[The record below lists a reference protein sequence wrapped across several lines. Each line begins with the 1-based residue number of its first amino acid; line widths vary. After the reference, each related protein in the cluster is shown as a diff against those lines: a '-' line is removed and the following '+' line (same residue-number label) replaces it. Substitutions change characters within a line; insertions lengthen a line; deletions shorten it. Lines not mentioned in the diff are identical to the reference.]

1 MVIRQDGTV
10 TINNEARAQT
20 ALPLRPPWHR
30 STKKAPPEIVERI
43 ILAKRVSELLRTA
56 AFAHLSGRNIDDDG
70 AHFFCQR
77 DKIGQL
83 AGRPSVRTPAL
94 SHHGSAWSQ
103 PVEAAADAK
112 PHDEGNQSH
121 QNSSLVAHA
130 PSPDA
135 LQVHGI
141 LLSPFH
147 RLDIFHAQ
155 IEKNV
160 FH

>member
-1 MVIRQDGTV
+1 DDVRRGVDFVIAAHHLSFIVLLNAQQPYNDFLRILDHVVIRQDGTV
-10 TINNEARAQT
+10 TSNNEARAQT

-83 AGRPSVRTPAL
+83 ARRPSVR
-94 SHHGSAWSQ
+94 
-103 PVEAAADAK
+103 
-112 PHDEGNQSH
+112 
-121 QNSSLVAHA
+121 
-130 PSPDA
+130 
-135 LQVHGI
+135 
-141 LLSPFH
+141 
-147 RLDIFHAQ
+147 
-155 IEKNV
+155 
-160 FH
+160 